1 VIRVLLHPFAVHF
14 PLALWL
20 TSTFFDLLAWRQRD
34 PAYRRAAYWLVG
46 LGLLGALFSIVS
58 GWIDLLDQERQGVGP
73 GLLLRHRLHS
83 GVAYAATVTYAVN
96 FGWRYRSQNRL
107 ARLLLV
113 LSLVGAVLIAI
124 TGYLGGDL
132 RTVM

>member
-1 VIRVLLHPFAVHF
+1 MLLHPFAVHF

-20 TSTFFDLLAWRQRD
+20 TSTFFDLLTWYQGD
-34 PAYRRAAYWLVG
+34 PVYRRTAYWLVG
-46 LGLLGALFSIVS
+46 LGLLGALFSIAF

-83 GVAYAATVTYAVN
+83 EVAYAATVAYAAN
-96 FGWRYRSQNRL
+96 FGWRYWSQNRL
-107 ARLLLV
+107 AGTLLI
-113 LSLVGAVLIAI
+113 LSLLGAILVAIA
-124 TGYLGGDL
+124 GYLGGEL

>member
-1 VIRVLLHPFAVHF
+1 MLLHPLAVHF

-20 TSTFFDLLAWRQRD
+20 TSAFFDLLAWRQGD

-46 LGLLGALFSIVS
+46 LGLLGALFSIAF

-83 GVAYAATVTYAVN
+83 GVAYAATATYAAN

-107 ARLLLV
+107 AGPLLA
-113 LSLVGAVLIAI
+113 LSLVGAILIAI
-124 TGYLGGDL
+124 AGYLGGDL

>member
-1 VIRVLLHPFAVHF
+1 MLLHPFAVHF

-20 TSTFFDLLAWRQRD
+20 TSTFFDLMAWRQWD
-34 PAYRRAAYWLVG
+34 PVYRRTAYWLVG
-46 LGLLGALFSIVS
+46 LGLLGALFSIAS

-83 GVAYAATVTYAVN
+83 EVAYAATVVYAAN

-107 ARLLLV
+107 TGTLV
-113 LSLVGAVLIAI
+113 LLSLVGAILIAI
-124 TGYLGGDL
+124 AGYLGGVL

>member
-1 VIRVLLHPFAVHF
+1 MLLHPIAVHF
-14 PLALWL
+14 PIALWL
-20 TSTFFDLLAWRQRD
+20 TSTFFDLLAWRQGD
-34 PAYRRAAYWLVG
+34 PVYRRTAYWLAG
-46 LGLLGALFSIVS
+46 LGLLGALFSIAF

-83 GVAYAATVTYAVN
+83 GLAYAAMVVYTVN

-107 ARLLLV
+107 TGALLW
-113 LSLVGAVLIAI
+113 LSLVGAILIAI
-124 TGYLGGDL
+124 AGYLGGDL

>member
-1 VIRVLLHPFAVHF
+1 MLLHPLAVHF

-20 TSTFFDLLAWRQRD
+20 TSAFFDLMAWRRED
-34 PAYRRAAYWLVG
+34 PVYRRAAYWLVG
-46 LGLLGALFSIVS
+46 LGLLGALFSIAF

-73 GLLLRHRLHS
+73 GLPLRHRLHS
-83 GVAYAATVTYAVN
+83 GFAYAATVVYTVN

-107 ARLLLV
+107 AGTLLV
-113 LSLVGAVLIAI
+113 LSLVGAMLVAIA
-124 TGYLGGDL
+124 GYLGGEL

>member
-1 VIRVLLHPFAVHF
+1 MLLHPFAVHF

-20 TSTFFDLLAWRQRD
+20 TSTFFDLMAWRQGD
-34 PAYRRAAYWLVG
+34 PVYRRTAYWLVG
-46 LGLLGALFSIVS
+46 LGLLGALFSIAS

-83 GVAYAATVTYAVN
+83 EMAYVATVVYAVN

-107 ARLLLV
+107 AGTLLL
-113 LSLVGAVLIAI
+113 LSLVGAILIAI
-124 TGYLGGDL
+124 AGYLGGGL

>member
-1 VIRVLLHPFAVHF
+1 VLLHPFAVHF

-20 TSTFFDLLAWRQRD
+20 TSTFFDLMAWRQGD
-34 PAYRRAAYWLVG
+34 PVYRRAAYWLVG
-46 LGLLGALFSIVS
+46 LGLLGALASIAS

-83 GVAYAATVTYAVN
+83 EAAYAATMVYAVN

-107 ARLLLV
+107 AGTLLL
-113 LSLVGAVLIAI
+113 LSLVGAIMIAI
-124 TGYLGGDL
+124 AGYLGGGL

>member
-1 VIRVLLHPFAVHF
+1 MLLHPLVVHF

-20 TSTFFDLLAWRQRD
+20 TSAFFDLLAWRRGD
-34 PAYRRAAYWLVG
+34 PVYRRAAYWLVG
-46 LGLLGALFSIVS
+46 LGLLGALFSIAS
-58 GWIDLLDQERQGVGP
+58 GWIDLLDQERHGVGP

-83 GVAYAATVTYAVN
+83 GVAYAATVAYAAN

-107 ARLLLV
+107 TGRLIV
-113 LSLVGAVLIAI
+113 LSLVGAILVAIA
-124 TGYLGGDL
+124 GYLGGDL

>member
-1 VIRVLLHPFAVHF
+1 MLLHPFAVHF

-20 TSTFFDLLAWRQRD
+20 TSTFFDLLAWRQGD
-34 PAYRRAAYWLVG
+34 PVYRRAAYWLVG
-46 LGLLGALFSIVS
+46 LGLLGALVSIAS
-58 GWIDLLDQERQGVGP
+58 GWVDLLDQERQGVGS

-96 FGWRYRSQNRL
+96 FGWRYRSENRL
-107 ARLLLV
+107 AGLLLV
-113 LSLVGAVLIAI
+113 LSLVGAILVAIA
-124 TGYLGGDL
+124 GYLGADL

>member
-1 VIRVLLHPFAVHF
+1 VLLHPFAVHF

-20 TSTFFDLLAWRQRD
+20 TSAFFDLMAWRRED

-46 LGLLGALFSIVS
+46 LGLLGALFSIAS
-58 GWIDLLDQERQGVGP
+58 GWLDLLGQERQGVGP
-73 GLLLRHRLHS
+73 GLLQRHRLHS
-83 GVAYAATVTYAVN
+83 GVAYAATVAYAVN

-107 ARLLLV
+107 VGTLLL
-113 LSLVGAVLIAI
+113 LSLLGAILVAIA
-124 TGYLGGDL
+124 GYLGADL

>member
-1 VIRVLLHPFAVHF
+1 MLLHPFAVHF

-20 TSTFFDLLAWRQRD
+20 TSTFFDLLAWRQGD
-34 PAYRRAAYWLVG
+34 PAYRRTAYWLVG
-46 LGLLGALFSIVS
+46 LGLLGALFSIAS

-83 GVAYAATVTYAVN
+83 GVAYAATVAYAVN

-107 ARLLLV
+107 AGMLLW
-113 LSLVGAVLIAI
+113 LSLIGAILVAIA
-124 TGYLGGDL
+124 GYLGGDL

>member
-1 VIRVLLHPFAVHF
+1 MLLHPFAVHF

-20 TSTFFDLLAWRQRD
+20 TSTFFDFLAWRKED

-46 LGLLGALFSIVS
+46 LGLVGALFSIGF
-58 GWIDLLDQERQGVGP
+58 GWIDLLDQERLGVGP

-83 GVAYAATVTYAVN
+83 GVAYAATVMYAVN
-96 FGWRYRSQNRL
+96 FGWRYRSQNRF
-107 ARLLLV
+107 ACGLLV
-113 LSLVGAVLIAI
+113 LSFVGAVLVAIA
-124 TGYLGGDL
+124 GYLGGDL